1 MPFRSVGLFLAAALL
16 AAGCQE
22 STGPAGEPTDLT
34 VRVYVD
40 ADGSGHFNTGD
51 APVQGVTVTA
61 TGEDG
66 TTATAQTDAQGA
78 AVFTG
83 LGAGTYT
90 LSMTGT
96 TPAGAVLTTAS
107 QPLFTASSLGGE
119 GSAEFRF
126 AYFPGSVNGVLYRD
140 ENGNNTFESA
150 TDYAAP
156 GVGVQL
162 FAGTT
167 ATGTPVATTT
177 TTASGGFSFA
187 GVRPGTYTVR
197 FDVPAGVTVVGGT
210 TQQVTV
216 APSTPATLQARFTGN
231 LVIPIAQAK
240 ARPVGSSVTV
250 EGVATT
256 TLGEFT
262 STGTPATGNIY
273 VQDASGGVQVFG
285 IPVSQGLVPGDSVR
299 VTGTV
304 GTFSGET
311 QITTPGLTVT
321 RLGTGTVPAPRLLTG
336 AQFAARTGE
345 GQLVRV
351 NELTVTAV
359 GAQSTPTSSF
369 NVTVRAADGTVFT
382 VRVEGRTN
390 VERTAF
396 LVGETYNI
404 TGIGSAFTSGGTTV
418 EQLKPRSLA
427 DVVRVSPLT
436 IAEIEALP
444 VGTEVSTRGIVTT
457 TLGEFTSSG
466 TPPTGNIYIQDRTG
480 GIQVFGIPVSQGL
493 VPGDSVTVS
502 GTLGTFSGELQIT
515 TPNLVVTK
523 RGTGTIPAP
532 QVITG
537 AQLASRAFEGQLVRV
552 NDLLITTVG
561 SQSSTTSS
569 FNVTVAAPDG
579 TTFTVRV
586 EGRTNVERPMFTVG
600 ARIDVVGI
608 ASAFTSGGVTVE
620 QLKPR
625 STSDIIPRSPAP

>member
-1 MPFRSVGLFLAAALL
+1 MTRMPFRSVGLLLAAALF
-16 AAGCQE
+16 AAGCEE

-51 APVQGVTVTA
+51 TPVQGVTVTA

-66 TTATAQTDAQGA
+66 TAVTAQTDAQGA
-78 AVFTG
+78 AVFAG

-90 LSMTGT
+90 LAMTGNA
-96 TPAGAVLTTAS
+96 PAGAVLTTAS
-107 QPLFTASSLGGE
+107 QPLFTAGSLGGE

-140 ENGNNTFESA
+140 ENGNSTFEAA
-150 TDYAAP
+150 TDFAAP

-167 ATGTPVATTT
+167 ATGTAVATTNT
-177 TTASGGFSFA
+177 SLTGNFTFA
-187 GVRPGTYTVR
+187 GVRPGTYTVL
-197 FDVPAGVTVVGGT
+197 FDVPAGVTVVGGA

-216 APSTPATLQARFTGN
+216 AASTPATLLARFTGN

-240 ARPVGSSVTV
+240 TRPVASSVTV
-250 EGVATT
+250 EGVVTT

-262 STGTPATGNIY
+262 STGTPPNGNIY

-311 QITTPGLTVT
+311 QITTPGLTVVK
-321 RLGTGTVPAPRLLTG
+321 LGTGTVPAPRLLTG
-336 AQFAARTGE
+336 AQLASRTGE

-351 NELTVTAV
+351 NEITVTSV
-359 GAQSTPTSSF
+359 GAQATATSSF
-369 NVTVRAADGTVFT
+369 NVVGTTPDGTSFT

-404 TGIGSAFTSGGTTV
+404 TGIAAAFTSGGTTV

-427 DVVRVSPLT
+427 DVARVSPLT

-444 VGTEVSTRGIVTT
+444 VGTEVSTRGVVTT
-457 TLGEFTSSG
+457 TLGEFTSTG
-466 TPPTGNIYIQDRTG
+466 TPPNGNIYIQDRTG

-523 RGTGTIPAP
+523 RGTTTVPAP

-552 NDLLITTVG
+552 NDLTITTVG
-561 SQSSTTSS
+561 SQTTAASSY
-569 FNVTVAAPDG
+569 NVTAAAPDG
-579 TTFTVRV
+579 TIFTIRV
-586 EGRTNVERPMFTVG
+586 EGRTNLERTAFTVG
-600 ARIDVVGI
+600 SVYDLVGI
-608 ASAFTSGGVTVE
+608 AAAFTGGGVTSE

-625 STSDIIPRSPAP
+625 STADLIPS